1 MRLKVTLHSSH
12 VKPDVQQSLKS
23 EKLPEMTISTLFLA
37 RVGWSDKR
45 QGARMVRIQ
54 DGWWLSGGLMV
65 VRRVGGCHGD
75 DGRRNCYDDGGY
87 YHGGYADDG
96 DGDDACH
103 ADLSWR

>member
-23 EKLPEMTISTLFLA
+23 EKLPEMTILTLFLA

-54 DGWWLSGGLMV
+54 DGDEV
-65 VRRVGGCHGD
+65 NH
-75 DGRRNCYDDGGY
+75 
-87 YHGGYADDG
+87 H
-96 DGDDACH
+96 
-103 ADLSWR
+103 DL